1 MEPDPTP
8 QLLDVARGRAEDR
21 GDRKAFGGGGNAVK
35 SKLDLLC
42 GPFLLW
48 IVGGSIRSAYLAPG
62 GDPPRD
68 VVGIST
74 DAVDLLR
81 GDRVKELQ
89 TDEEE
94 SRLRSHH
101 PSFVHRLFRAENGEV
116 DEEGI

>member
-1 MEPDPTP
+1 MRALIRAFRLREMEHDPTP

-21 GDRKAFGGGGNAVK
+21 GDPEGVRGGGNAVK

-48 IVGGSIRSAYLAPG
+48 IVDGSIRAAYLAPG

-68 VVGIST
+68 VIGVSP

-81 GDRVKELQ
+81 GD
-89 TDEEE
+89 
-94 SRLRSHH
+94 
-101 PSFVHRLFRAENGEV
+101 
-116 DEEGI
+116 